1 MPLTDLEIK
10 KAKPKEKPYNLP
22 DGKGMYLK
30 IMPTGGKLWRLAYR
44 FSGKQKTL
52 YLGEYPD
59 LTLTE
64 ARKKQAEARELLAQ
78 GIDPAASK
86 QETKHAAKIAASSTF
101 ESVALEWHKKQSFD
115 WSTSHAENIKRR
127 MENYVFPII
136 GNRSVKSLKTSDL
149 LEPLRIVEERNHLDV
164 AQRLR
169 QYITSI
175 MRYAVQ
181 TGRIDSNTAAD
192 LQGAIATRKHI
203 HRPTL
208 PLERLP
214 ELLRRIDEYKGMRV
228 IQCALLFA
236 LLTGARSSEFRFARW
251 KEFDLDIAVWTIP
264 PEREAVDGVKH
275 SHRGEKMKSPR
286 IIYLARQAVELLR
299 SIRPLTG
306 NAEFVFEGVK
316 RGTPIS
322 DGTPNK
328 ALRDMGFDTKA
339 EQCLHGFRTLL
350 VSSLNESGLW
360 SIDAVERHVGHEE
373 RSETRAA
380 YMHKAQ
386 FLKERQQMMQWWA
399 DHLDKLKA
407 GAEIIQFKRA

>member
-1 MPLTDLEIK
+1 
-10 KAKPKEKPYNLP
+10 
-22 DGKGMYLK
+22 
-30 IMPTGGKLWRLAYR
+30 
-44 FSGKQKTL
+44 
-52 YLGEYPD
+52 
-59 LTLTE
+59 
-64 ARKKQAEARELLAQ
+64 
-78 GIDPAASK
+78 
-86 QETKHAAKIAASSTF
+86 
-101 ESVALEWHKKQSFD
+101 
-115 WSTSHAENIKRR
+115 
-127 MENYVFPII
+127 
-136 GNRSVKSLKTSDL
+136 
-149 LEPLRIVEERNHLDV
+149 
-164 AQRLR
+164 
-169 QYITSI
+169 
-175 MRYAVQ
+175 
-181 TGRIDSNTAAD
+181 
-192 LQGAIATRKHI
+192 
-203 HRPTL
+203 
-208 PLERLP
+208 
-214 ELLRRIDEYKGMRV
+214 
-228 IQCALLFA
+228 
-236 LLTGARSSEFRFARW
+236 
-251 KEFDLDIAVWTIP
+251 
-264 PEREAVDGVKH
+264 
-275 SHRGEKMKSPR
+275 MKSPR